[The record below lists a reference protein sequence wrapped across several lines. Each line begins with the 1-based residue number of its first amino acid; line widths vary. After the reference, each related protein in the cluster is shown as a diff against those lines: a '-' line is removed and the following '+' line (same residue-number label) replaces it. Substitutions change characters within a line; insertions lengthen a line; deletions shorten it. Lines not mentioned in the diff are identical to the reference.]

1 MTLESGREYAPA
13 VPHKYLPVQGVAT
26 YLHHVGPTTLPHVV
40 PDTRKGHALLCI
52 HGASGNGNQFRPLL
66 ERLGANHSPFAFDFP
81 AHARSAGIDSLESI
95 PRMAEFAKGVAERL
109 GLAAP
114 VLVGHSMGGMVAQ
127 EYALRFPGAVRALVL
142 IGTTAK
148 PEIPEAMYTQLRRI
162 TEGKARRE
170 FTRDAFSPATPP
182 EIIRQNVMEDL
193 KTDPRA
199 SLGDLLAIRGWSA
212 ADRLGQI
219 RVPTLVIFGEDEIP
233 RIKQGSEA
241 LAAGIPGAK
250 RVEIPKAGHMVTLEQ
265 TQAVADAIE
274 AFLAQVPR

>member
-1 MTLESGREYAPA
+1 M
-13 VPHKYLPVQGVAT
+13 
-26 YLHHVGPTTLPHVV
+26 
-40 PDTRKGHALLCI
+40 
-52 HGASGNGNQFRPLL
+52 
-66 ERLGANHSPFAFDFP
+66 
-81 AHARSAGIDSLESI
+81 
-95 PRMAEFAKGVAERL
+95 
-109 GLAAP
+109 
-114 VLVGHSMGGMVAQ
+114 
-127 EYALRFPGAVRALVL
+127 

-212 ADRLGQI
+212 ADRLGRI
-219 RVPTLVIFGEDEIP
+219 RVPTLVLYGEDEIP
-233 RIKQGSEA
+233 RIKSGSEA

-250 RVEIPKAGHMVTLEQ
+250 RVEVPKAGHMVTLEQ

-274 AFLAQVPR
+274 AFLAGVPR

>member
-1 MTLESGREYAPA
+1 M
-13 VPHKYLPVQGVAT
+13 PHKYLHVDGIAT
-26 YLHHVGPTTLPHVV
+26 YLHHTGPTTLPHVV

-66 ERLGANHSPFAFDFP
+66 ERLAANHSPFAFDFP
-81 AHARSAGIDSLESI
+81 AHARSGGIDSLESI
-95 PRMAEFAKGVAERL
+95 PRMAEFARGVADRL
-109 GLAAP
+109 GLARP

-127 EYALRFPGAVRALVL
+127 EYALAFPDRVRALVL

-148 PEIPEAMYTQLRRI
+148 PEIPEAFVTGLRRI
-162 TEGKARRE
+162 VEGKARRE

-182 EIIRQNVMEDL
+182 EIVRQNVMEDL

-199 SLGDLLAIRGWSA
+199 SLGDLLAVRGWSA
-212 ADRLGQI
+212 ADRLGRI
-219 RVPTLVIFGEDEIP
+219 RVPTLVIHGEDEIP
-233 RIKQGSEA
+233 RLKSGSEA
-241 LAAGIPGAK
+241 LAAGIAGA
-250 RVEIPKAGHMVTLEQ
+250 RWVEVPKAGHMVTLEQ